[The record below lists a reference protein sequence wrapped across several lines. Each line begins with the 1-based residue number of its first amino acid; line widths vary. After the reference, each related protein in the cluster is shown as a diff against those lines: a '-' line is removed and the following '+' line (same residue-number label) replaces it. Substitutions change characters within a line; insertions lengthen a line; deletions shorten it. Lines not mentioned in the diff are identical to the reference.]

1 MMWTF
6 VLLFAAAALG
16 LTLIKRLATWPA
28 LKIQSSVLPPKTVA
42 TFSSAGSSR
51 RVDSL
56 RLVRMTGGAAVVL
69 TSTVRGAFCW
79 TVAGGAAWALTANR
93 TLAAMSREVFIGRL
107 Q

>member
-1 MMWTF
+1 
-6 VLLFAAAALG
+6 
-16 LTLIKRLATWPA
+16 
-28 LKIQSSVLPPKTVA
+28 
-42 TFSSAGSSR
+42 
-51 RVDSL
+51 
-56 RLVRMTGGAAVVL
+56 MTGVEDPVIGIAAEDRRNLFLGGKLQKGGLVEACPNDRGAAVVL

>member
-28 LKIQSSVLPPKTVA
+28 LKIQSSVLPPNTVA
-42 TFSSAGSSR
+42 TFSSAGSSK

-56 RLVRMTGGAAVVL
+56 RLVWMMGGAEVVL

-79 TVAGGAAWALTANR
+79 TLAGDAAEARTASNALVAR
-93 TLAAMSREVFIGRL
+93 S
-107 Q
+107 

>member
-1 MMWTF
+1 MWTL
-6 VLLFAAAALG
+6 VLLLAAAAFG
-16 LTLIKRLATWPA
+16 LTLINRLAMWPA
-28 LKIQSSVLPPKTVA
+28 LKIQSSVFPPKTVA

-56 RLVRMTGGAAVVL
+56 RLVRMMGGAEVVL

-79 TVAGGAAWALTANR
+79 TLAGGAAWALAANR
-93 TLAAMSREVFIGRL
+93 ALAAMSREVFIGRL